1 MLAFVSP
8 TYFERIWCVFELATL
23 CRAHRRELAQR
34 LMLVSLEWG
43 NVLNPFK
50 SAYVFERFSYLPSD
64 LARECQDVYG
74 GGCRLYLD
82 VLSQCGGKERPR
94 DKITR
99 AGVQIASCQR
109 RFSARVTSV

>member
-43 NVLNPFK
+43 GVLNPFK
-50 SAYVFERFSYLPSD
+50 SACVFERFSYLASN
-64 LARECQDVYG
+64 LAREC
-74 GGCRLYLD
+74 
-82 VLSQCGGKERPR
+82 
-94 DKITR
+94 
-99 AGVQIASCQR
+99 
-109 RFSARVTSV
+109 

>member
-43 NVLNPFK
+43 GVLNPFK
-50 SAYVFERFSYLPSD
+50 SARVFERVSYLSS
-64 LARECQDVYG
+64 LHTNA
-74 GGCRLYLD
+74 
-82 VLSQCGGKERPR
+82 
-94 DKITR
+94 
-99 AGVQIASCQR
+99 
-109 RFSARVTSV
+109 